1 MIFMNYRKY
10 LANKNSGLKN
20 EKTTS
25 QLGLVALYKMLL
37 IFGTYSFV
45 PSFDVLAF
53 QTAYDPSA
61 PSSYESFA
69 H

>member
-1 MIFMNYRKY
+1 MIFMNYIKY
-10 LANKNSGLKN
+10 LVNKDSRLKMK
-20 EKTTS
+20 KTTS
-25 QLGLVALYKMLL
+25 QAWTSCSLKMLI